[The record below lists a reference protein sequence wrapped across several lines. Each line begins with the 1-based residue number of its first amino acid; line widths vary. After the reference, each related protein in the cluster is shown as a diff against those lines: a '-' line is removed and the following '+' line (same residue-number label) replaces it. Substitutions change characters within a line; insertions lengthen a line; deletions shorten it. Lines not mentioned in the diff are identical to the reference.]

1 MKPKSWWWVA
11 LAGAVAISVPAVIT
25 HAQAPAGF
33 DQMLHAAT
41 DDLADWLQPGDEGVA
56 GQDEMGGGEMGH
68 DVVMRRGPG
77 MGMGGGMGPG
87 GHGPGMGPGLEMRLA
102 ALDLTDEQKTKL
114 EAIHERSQRKNI
126 QSRADIQIARL
137 DLRKLLRADNP
148 DRRAIES
155 QIDKVSSMQATMQ
168 KANLGAMF
176 EARSVLTD
184 AQRKK
189 LQEMRHDW
197 PQMGGPHMRHGDSS
211 ERSRPD
217 AHGSD

>member
-1 MKPKSWWWVA
+1 
-11 LAGAVAISVPAVIT
+11 
-25 HAQAPAGF
+25 
-33 DQMLHAAT
+33 MLDAAT
-41 DDLADWLQPGDEGVA
+41 DDLAAWLQPGDEDGL
-56 GQDEMGGGEMGH
+56 GHDEMGGGGMDH
-68 DVVMRRGPG
+68 DVVMRHGPG

-87 GHGPGMGPGLEMRLA
+87 GRGPGMGPGLGMRLA

-114 EAIHERSQRKNI
+114 EAIHERSARKNI

-155 QIDKVSSMQATMQ
+155 QIDKVSSMQAAMQ

-189 LQEMRHDW
+189 LKEMRQEW
-197 PQMGGPHMRHGDSS
+197 PQMGGPHMRHGDGDG
-211 ERSRPD
+211 RSRPD